1 MSYVGT
7 TLEPVALEVEQPVTG
22 DLLTSTVETLASSDL
37 LNTTIQ
43 EEAFMTLLMAINDT
57 RKRIVILSLLSFLA
71 MC

>member
-7 TLEPVALEVEQPVTG
+7 TLEPVALEVEQPMTG